1 MHKTKSVLAVVLA
14 LALALSCV
22 ILGGCGTKSEI
33 VGINT
38 KSDTTAPA
46 DTSAASAV
54 SADEPATLSPDGYN
68 KPYTGTSRKV
78 EIDVKDMGVIT
89 VELDDT
95 YAPLTVQNFL
105 NLVNE
110 GFYDGLTFHRIISG
124 FMIQGGDPLGTGTG
138 GSTNKIKGEF
148 SRNGVKNE
156 LPRQRQLAVLHHAS
170 GRAPPRRQ
178 LRFLRQ
184 GDERHG
190 DRGQD
195 RGRDPGAG
203 FQRHRPQSRSA
214 GHQFDQNH
222 RITTTVA
229 AVHGNVT
236 FHPFRA

>member
-78 EIDVKDMGVIT
+78 EIDVKD
-89 VELDDT
+89 
-95 YAPLTVQNFL
+95 
-105 NLVNE
+105 
-110 GFYDGLTFHRIISG
+110 SG

-148 SRNGVKNE
+148 ANNGVKNE
-156 LPRQRQLAVLHHAS
+156 LKHVRGVISMARSNDPDSASSQFFIMHQDAPHLDGNYASFGKVTSGMEIVDKIAAETPVQDSNGTVLKA
-170 GRAPPRRQ
+170 
-178 LRFLRQ
+178 
-184 GDERHG
+184 
-190 DRGQD
+190 
-195 RGRDPGAG
+195 
-203 FQRHRPQSRSA
+203 
-214 GHQFDQNH
+214 DQPVINS
-222 RITTTVA
+222 IKIVED
-229 AVHGNVT
+229 
-236 FHPFRA
+236 

>member
-46 DTSAASAV
+46 NTSAASAV

-110 GFYDGLTFHRIISG
+110 GFYDGLTFHRIMDG

-148 SRNGVKNE
+148 SRNGVTNE
-156 LPRQRQLAVLHHAS
+156 LKHVRGVISMARSNDPDSASSQFFIMHQDAPHLDGNYASFGKVTSGMEIVDKIAAETPVQDSNGTVLKA
-170 GRAPPRRQ
+170 
-178 LRFLRQ
+178 
-184 GDERHG
+184 
-190 DRGQD
+190 
-195 RGRDPGAG
+195 
-203 FQRHRPQSRSA
+203 
-214 GHQFDQNH
+214 DQPVINS
-222 RITTTVA
+222 IKIVED
-229 AVHGNVT
+229 
-236 FHPFRA
+236 